1 MNTLLQDIRYS
12 LRMLAHTPA
21 AAIVAILSLA
31 LGIGANTA
39 IFSLMNAVILR
50 SLPIRE
56 PGQLLRL
63 TTPTQGNPEGLAS
76 LSIPI
81 YQQIRKNQQVFSS
94 LFAWT
99 GGAVVN
105 IEANGAVYVASMS
118 TVTGDY
124 FSTLGVQPILGRGI
138 TPADLHLDAGF
149 PAAVAV
155 IGYGCWQSR
164 YHGDPAVVGKTIRV
178 EDRLLT
184 IIGVMPESFTGLIID
199 AAADV
204 TVPVGYSGRLTYRD
218 PKNFG
223 FEVFARL
230 KPGTTIEQARA
241 QMEAI
246 WPSVMQAS
254 LPESFDGPMRA
265 AFLGRRIR
273 VSSASTGSSFM
284 RQRYSRPLYVLM
296 AMVGLLLLVACVNLA
311 NLMLARA
318 AGRRQELGI
327 RAALGAGKW
336 RIVQQMLTE
345 SLLLSLSG
353 AALGMAFAFWA
364 SRVLINTMWTG
375 LVPLNLNASPDI
387 RVLVFTAL
395 VSVLTG
401 LLFGI
406 SPAWSIFRT
415 DLLSALQQNAG
426 RVHGGAGRLGTLLI
440 GAQVALSLVLVIGA
454 ILFVRSLHNQLSLDL
469 GFRKDN
475 WLVVQLFPQHG
486 GEGRPMPN
494 RVAYYR
500 ELSEHLERL
509 PGVEAVNYSHMGPML
524 NYEYKEPVSI
534 SSSQAPSLQA
544 VFELTGPEFFHF
556 AGIGLLSGRE
566 FDWHDGET
574 TQPVAIISE
583 SLSRR
588 LFPASNPIGQRI
600 DYGDRKGLE
609 IVGVVKNASFWIPQ
623 SRNPMVVYSPLMQ
636 FPTFNSSFV
645 DVRTKGAPASILPAI
660 RREIESLG
668 RQTVLRADTV
678 DERMDRVVLLTDRI
692 MAMLAPFF
700 GGLAL
705 LLASIGLYGLMSYTV
720 ARRTSEIGLRVA
732 LGANPASV
740 QALVMKEAL
749 WMVLGGLIVG
759 IPAALAC
766 TRLVSGMVY
775 GIAANDGPTM
785 FVSCCIL
792 VCAALLAGYLPAR
805 RASRIDPMT
814 ALRSE

>member
-1 MNTLLQDIRYS
+1 MLLQDIRYS

-21 AAIVAILSLA
+21 VAIVAILSLA

-39 IFSLMNAVILR
+39 IFSVMNAIILR

-56 PGQLLRL
+56 PGQLVRL
-63 TTPTQGNPEGLAS
+63 TTPTPRNPDGQDS

-81 YQQIRKNQQVFSS
+81 YQQIQKNQHVFSS

-99 GGAVVN
+99 GGGVVN
-105 IEANGAVYVASMS
+105 LEANGAIYQASMS
-118 TVTGDY
+118 AVTGDY

-138 TPADLHLDAGF
+138 TPADLNLDAGS

-155 IGYGCWQSR
+155 ISYGCWQSR
-164 YHGDPAVVGKTIRV
+164 YHGDPGVVGKTIRV
-178 EDRLLT
+178 EDHLLA
-184 IIGVMPESFTGLIID
+184 IIGVAPESFTGLIID
-199 AAADV
+199 ADADV
-204 TVPVGYSGRLTYRD
+204 TVPVGYSGRLAYRD

-246 WPSVMQAS
+246 WPSTMEAA
-254 LPESFDGPMRA
+254 LPGGYDGPKRA
-265 AFLGRRIR
+265 AFLGRRVR
-273 VSSASTGSSFM
+273 VSSAATGSSFM
-284 RQRYSRPLYVLM
+284 RQRYTRPLYVLM

-311 NLMLARA
+311 NLMLARS

-353 AALGMAFAFWA
+353 AALGLAFAFWA

-375 LVPLNLNASPDI
+375 IVPLNLNASPDI
-387 RVLVFTAL
+387 RVLIFTAL

-415 DLLSALQQNAG
+415 DLLSAPQQNAG
-426 RVHGGAGRLGTLLI
+426 RVHGGAGKLGKMLI
-440 GAQVALSLVLVIGA
+440 GAQVALSLVLVVGA
-454 ILFVRSLHNQLSLDL
+454 ILFVRSLRNQLSLDL
-469 GFRKDN
+469 GFQKDR
-475 WLVVQLFPQHG
+475 WLVLQLFPQHG

-500 ELSEHLERL
+500 ELAEHLSRL
-509 PGVEAVNYSHMGPML
+509 PGVESVSYSHMGPML
-524 NYEYKEPVSI
+524 SYEYKQPVSI
-534 SSSQAPSLQA
+534 PSSQAPSLPA
-544 VFELTGPEFFHF
+544 VFELTGPGFFHF

-574 TQPVAIISE
+574 AQPVVIISE

-600 DYGDRKGLE
+600 DYGDRRGLE
-609 IVGVVKNASFWIPQ
+609 IVGVVKNASLWIPQ
-623 SRNPMVVYSPLMQ
+623 SREPMVVYSPLMQ
-636 FPTFNSSFV
+636 FPTYNSSFV
-645 DVRTKGAPASILPAI
+645 DVRTKGAPAKILPAV
-660 RREIESLG
+660 RREIETLG

-678 DERMDRVVLLTDRI
+678 DERMNRAVLLTDRI
-692 MAMLAPFF
+692 MAILSPFF

-705 LLASIGLYGLMSYTV
+705 LLASIGLYGLMSYIV

-749 WMVLGGLIVG
+749 WMVLGGLAVG
-759 IPAALAC
+759 IPAALVC
-766 TRLVSGMVY
+766 KRLVSGMVY
-775 GIAANDGPTM
+775 GIAANDAPTILL
-785 FVSCCIL
+785 SCCIL
-792 VCAALLAGYLPAR
+792 VCSALIAVYLPAR
-805 RASRIDPMT
+805 RASRVDPMT